1 MSRQDNSK
9 PGISSSKSRDDL
21 YEKIKSYW
29 TDEIQSMLDAMVD
42 GIDNIDDW
50 LLTAQESEHLVKQ
63 VADKKGSI
71 KSSFAFQIRKNLN
84 DFKNM
89 RRTRSHREMALGW
102 RGTDSIAREGP
113 EQNPELESIIKQYGD
128 EYEETNESL
137 FQKLQ
142 ICVDRSGVE
151 ERENPVSVKN
161 LCFSFRNSIDNLTL
175 GTKYEAALYRFFA
188 SKMLSRLAVRYQNID
203 ELLAKQGFSLDSE
216 SSSGPGGET
225 DSSKNPIPR
234 EYKARNKSSKNLN
247 SINPPALISIARS
260 HEFLK
265 LLHEYKIN
273 TQFASSQ
280 CNSIFTDLKKKLA
293 TLKITEIDKEVD
305 HVSFLFNFVFSNK
318 KLPNEIK
325 TQLSR
330 LQTFIL
336 MSAINDPGFLSRSSN
351 PAHLLLDTVVK
362 REIDLVES
370 GRGEQTGM
378 LSLKSGIDQLIN
390 SPAITSKSYAELLKN
405 YQTNKGDLLKQIKDN
420 RQKEK
425 IGAEQ
430 MLKKSEEDRLI
441 QIKIERR
448 KKIEEEVRLKRI
460 ENERL
465 KKSEEEK
472 RMKLMEVER
481 LQKKIKQQENLK
493 KQKREAE
500 LKSRASQTAKIK
512 RLVQSKV
519 DEITIPLLALRKSFI
534 LFEKVWSP
542 LLFQIALADGTKS
555 PIWVKTLRMVRNQ
568 VWALIPKTTVEELQK
583 LVATQSH
590 ISNSLMRGMRSL
602 KLSNSLQK
610 SLAEYLRLEHEE
622 VVNQSK
628 RKIKLI
634 KNKASAEK
642 ASQLSRNKA
651 AAGKTD
657 DNELHIDDSDDTCI
671 TESKDKI
678 INDIEEFAES
688 MQTGVYQL
696 SSEMMQA
703 LKSVIPGQKND
714 QPGATEADNI
724 MKGDWAEM
732 KQGSERIMAKLTWRS
747 SDSSLYIF
755 VDGNGNRVR
764 EIDGETLNSEIKSGL
779 IKPVKSGSLES
790 TSSFSVVKSPES

>member
-1 MSRQDNSK
+1 MSRQDNSN

-21 YEKIKSYW
+21 YEKIKCYW
-29 TDEIQSMLDAMVD
+29 TEEIQSMLDVMLD
-42 GIDNIDDW
+42 GIKNIDDW

-63 VADKKGSI
+63 IDDKKGSI
-71 KSSFAFQIRKNLN
+71 KSSFAFQLRKNLN

-128 EYEETNESL
+128 EYEDINESL
-137 FQKLQ
+137 FPKLQ

-161 LCFSFRNSIDNLTL
+161 LCFSFRNSIDNLSL
-175 GTKYEAALYRFFA
+175 DTKYEAALYRFFA

-203 ELLAKQGFSLDSE
+203 ELLAKQGFSIDSE
-216 SSSGPGGET
+216 SSSGTGGET
-225 DSSKNPIPR
+225 KSSKNPVPR
-234 EYKARNKSSKNLN
+234 EIISRKKSSKNLS
-247 SINPPALISIARS
+247 SINPPASITIARS

-265 LLHEYKIN
+265 LLYEYKKN

-280 CNSIFTDLKKKLA
+280 CNSIFSDLEKKLA
-293 TLKITEIDKEVD
+293 ALKITEIDKEVN

-318 KLPNEIK
+318 ELPDEIK

-330 LQTFIL
+330 LQTFVL
-336 MSAINDPGFLSRSSN
+336 MSAINDHGFLSRSSN
-351 PAHLLLDTVVK
+351 PVHLLLDTVVK
-362 REIDLVES
+362 TEVELVES
-370 GRGEQTGM
+370 GRSEQTGK
-378 LSLKSGIDQLIN
+378 LSLKNGIDKLIK
-390 SPAITSKSYAELLKN
+390 SPAITSKSYAELLNN
-405 YQTNKGDLLKQIKDN
+405 YQANKSDLQKQIKDN
-420 RQKEK
+420 RQRDKN
-425 IGAEQ
+425 GAEQ
-430 MLKKSEEDRLI
+430 KLKKSEEDRLN
-441 QIKIERR
+441 QIKIEHR
-448 KKIEEEVRLKRI
+448 KKIGEEVRLKRI
-460 ENERL
+460 EKERL

-472 RMKLMEVER
+472 HLKLMEVER
-481 LQKKIKQQENLK
+481 LQNKIKQQENLK
-493 KQKREAE
+493 IQKREAE
-500 LKSRASQTAKIK
+500 LKIRAGQSTKIK
-512 RLVQSKV
+512 RLVQAKV
-519 DEITIPLLALRKSFI
+519 DEITIPLLALKKPFI

-542 LLFQIALADGTKS
+542 LLIQIALADGTKS
-555 PIWVKTLRMVRNQ
+555 PIWGKTLRMVRNQ

-590 ISNSLMRGMRSL
+590 ISNSLVRGMRSL

-610 SLAEYLRLEHEE
+610 SLAEYLRLEHDE
-622 VVNQSK
+622 VINQSK

-634 KNKASAEK
+634 KNKATAEK
-642 ASQLSRNKA
+642 ATQLSHKKA
-651 AAGKTD
+651 AAAKPD
-657 DNELHIDDSDDTCI
+657 AKELHIDDSEDTNI
-671 TESKDKI
+671 TESKDVI

-703 LKSVIPGQKND
+703 LKSVIPGQKNN
-714 QPGATEADNI
+714 QSGATEADSI
-724 MKGDWAEM
+724 VKGDWAEM
-732 KQGSERIMAKLTWRS
+732 KQGGERIMAKLTWRS

-779 IKPVKSGSLES
+779 IKPVKSGSLAS
-790 TSSFSVVKSPES
+790 TSGFTVVKSPKS

>member
-1 MSRQDNSK
+1 
-9 PGISSSKSRDDL
+9 
-21 YEKIKSYW
+21 
-29 TDEIQSMLDAMVD
+29 MLDAMVD
-42 GIDNIDDW
+42 GINKIDDW
-50 LLTAQESEHLVKQ
+50 LLTAQESEHLVKL

-71 KSSFAFQIRKNLN
+71 KSSFAFQLRKNLN

-113 EQNPELESIIKQYGD
+113 EQNPELESIIKQYCD
-128 EYEETNESL
+128 EYEEINESL

-151 ERENPVSVKN
+151 ERENPVSVMN

-175 GTKYEAALYRFFA
+175 DTKYEAALYRFFA
-188 SKMLSRLAVRYQNID
+188 SKLLSRLSVRYQNID
-203 ELLAKQGFSLDSE
+203 ELLAKQGFSPDSA
-216 SSSGPGGET
+216 STSGPGGESE
-225 DSSKNPIPR
+225 SSKNPVPR
-234 EYKARNKSSKNLN
+234 EFKARSKSSKNLS
-247 SINPPALISIARS
+247 SINSPASTTIARS
-260 HEFLK
+260 HEFLN
-265 LLHEYKIN
+265 LLHKYKN
-273 TQFASSQ
+273 STQFASSQ

-293 TLKITEIDKEVD
+293 ALKITEIDKEVD
-305 HVSFLFNFVFSNK
+305 HVSFLFNFVFSNR
-318 KLPNEIK
+318 KLPDEIK

-330 LQTFIL
+330 LQTFVL
-336 MSAINDPGFLSRSSN
+336 MSAINDHGFLSRSNN
-351 PAHLLLDTVVK
+351 PVHLLLDTVVK
-362 REIDLVES
+362 SEVELLES
-370 GRGEQTGM
+370 GRSDQSGI
-378 LSLKSGIDQLIN
+378 LSLKSGIDQLIEN
-390 SPAITSKSYAELLKN
+390 PAITSKSYAQLLKN
-405 YQTNKGDLLKQIKDN
+405 YQANKGDLQKQIKDN

-425 IGAEQ
+425 NGAEQ
-430 MLKKSEEDRLI
+430 EL
-441 QIKIERR
+441 
-448 KKIEEEVRLKRI
+448 
-460 ENERL
+460 N
-465 KKSEEEK
+465 KSEEEK
-472 RMKLMEVER
+472 RLKLMEVER

-493 KQKREAE
+493 KQKRAAN
-500 LKSRASQTAKIK
+500 LKLRAGQSAKIK

-519 DEITIPLLALRKSFI
+519 DEITIPLLALKKPFI

-555 PIWVKTLRMVRNQ
+555 PIWGKTLIMVRNQ
-568 VWALIPKTTVEELQK
+568 VWALIPKATVEELQK

-590 ISNSLMRGMRSL
+590 ISNSLVRGMRSL

-622 VVNQSK
+622 VVNQS
-628 RKIKLI
+628 RGKIKLI
-634 KNKASAEK
+634 KSKASAEK
-642 ASQLSRNKA
+642 ASQLSRQKA
-651 AAGKTD
+651 AAGKPD
-657 DNELHIDDSDDTCI
+657 AKESPIDDSDDTNI
-671 TESKDKI
+671 TESKDVI

-714 QPGATEADNI
+714 QPGATEADKI
-724 MKGDWAEM
+724 MKGDWIEM

-764 EIDGETLNSEIKSGL
+764 EIDGETLNSEIKAGL
-779 IKPVKSGSLES
+779 IKPVKSGSLAS
-790 TSSFSVVKSPES
+790 TSSFSVVKSPKS

>member
-1 MSRQDNSK
+1 M
-9 PGISSSKSRDDL
+9 
-21 YEKIKSYW
+21 
-29 TDEIQSMLDAMVD
+29 DAMVD
-42 GIDNIDDW
+42 GIKNIDDW

-71 KSSFAFQIRKNLN
+71 KSSFAFQLRKNLN

-89 RRTRSHREMALGW
+89 RRTRSHREMALSW

-113 EQNPELESIIKQYGD
+113 DQNPELESIIKQYGD
-128 EYEETNESL
+128 EYEEINEVL

-142 ICVDRSGVE
+142 ICVDRSGAE

-175 GTKYEAALYRFFA
+175 DTKYEAALYRFFA

-203 ELLAKQGFSLDSE
+203 ELLAKQGISIDSI
-216 SSSGPGGET
+216 SSSGADGESG
-225 DSSKNPIPR
+225 SSNNPVPR
-234 EYKARNKSSKNLN
+234 EYKTRSKNSENLS
-247 SINPPALISIARS
+247 SINPPASTTIARS
-260 HEFLK
+260 HEFLN
-265 LLHEYKIN
+265 LLHEYKNN

-280 CNSIFTDLKKKLA
+280 CNSIFADIKKKLA
-293 TLKITEIDKEVD
+293 ALKITEIDKEVD
-305 HVSFLFNFVFSNK
+305 HVAFLFNFVFSNK
-318 KLPNEIK
+318 ELPDEIK
-325 TQLSR
+325 IQLSR
-330 LQTFIL
+330 LQTFVL
-336 MSAINDPGFLSRSSN
+336 MSAINDHGFLSRSSN
-351 PAHLLLDTVVK
+351 PVHLLLDTVVK
-362 REIDLVES
+362 TEVELVKS
-370 GRGEQTGM
+370 GRSEQSGI
-378 LSLKSGIDQLIN
+378 LSLKNGIDQLTK
-390 SPAITSKSYAELLKN
+390 SSTITSKSYAELLKS
-405 YQTNKGDLLKQIKDN
+405 YQPNKGDLQKQIKDN

-425 IGAEQ
+425 NGAEQ
-430 MLKKSEEDRLI
+430 KLNQSED
-441 QIKIERR
+441 
-448 KKIEEEVRLKRI
+448 
-460 ENERL
+460 
-465 KKSEEEK
+465 EK
-472 RMKLMEVER
+472 RLKLMEVER

-493 KQKREAE
+493 KQKRETE
-500 LKSRASQTAKIK
+500 LKLRASQTAKIK

-519 DEITIPLLALRKSFI
+519 DEITIPLLALKKSFI

-542 LLFQIALADGTKS
+542 LLIQIALADGTKS
-555 PIWVKTLRMVRNQ
+555 PIWGKTLRMVRNQ

-590 ISNSLMRGMRSL
+590 ISNSLVRGMRSL

-642 ASQLSRNKA
+642 STHLSRQNA
-651 AAGKTD
+651 AAGKTGD
-657 DNELHIDDSDDTCI
+657 KALHIDDSDDTNI
-671 TESKDKI
+671 TESKDVI

-703 LKSVIPGQKND
+703 LKSVIPGQKSD
-714 QPGATEADNI
+714 HSGVTEADNI

-779 IKPVKSGSLES
+779 IKPVKSASLAS
-790 TSSFSVVKSPES
+790 TSSFSTVKSPKS

>member
-1 MSRQDNSK
+1 MSKQDNSN
-9 PGISSSKSRDDL
+9 PDISSPKSRDDL

-29 TDEIQSMLDAMVD
+29 TEEIQSMLDTMLD
-42 GIDNIDDW
+42 GIKNIDDW

-63 VADKKGSI
+63 IDDKKGSI
-71 KSSFAFQIRKNLN
+71 KSSFAFQLRKNLN

-128 EYEETNESL
+128 EYEEINESL
-137 FQKLQ
+137 FHKLQ
-142 ICVDRSGVE
+142 ICINRSGVE

-161 LCFSFRNSIDNLTL
+161 LCFSFRNSIDNLSL
-175 GTKYEAALYRFFA
+175 DTKYEAALYRFFA
-188 SKMLSRLAVRYQNID
+188 SKMLSRLSVRYQNID
-203 ELLAKQGFSLDSE
+203 ELLAKQGVTLDSG
-216 SSSGPGGET
+216 SSPGAGGET
-225 DSSKNPIPR
+225 ESSKNPVPR
-234 EYKARNKSSKNLN
+234 EFKARSESSKNLS
-247 SINPPALISIARS
+247 SINPPASIAIARS

-265 LLHEYKIN
+265 LLHEYKNN
-273 TQFASSQ
+273 TQLASSQ

-293 TLKITEIDKEVD
+293 ALKINEIDKEVD
-305 HVSFLFNFVFSNK
+305 HVAFLFDFVFSNK

-330 LQTFIL
+330 LQTFVL
-336 MSAINDPGFLSRSSN
+336 MSAINDHGFLSRSGN

-362 REIDLVES
+362 TEVELVES
-370 GRGEQTGM
+370 GRAEQTGK
-378 LSLKSGIDQLIN
+378 LSLKNGIDQLIN
-390 SPAITSKSYAELLKN
+390 CPAITSKSYAELLEN
-405 YQTNKGDLLKQIKDN
+405 YQTNKGDLQKQIKDN

-425 IGAEQ
+425 NGAEQ
-430 MLKKSEEDRLI
+430 KM
-441 QIKIERR
+441 
-448 KKIEEEVRLKRI
+448 
-460 ENERL
+460 

-472 RMKLMEVER
+472 RLKLMEVER

-493 KQKREAE
+493 KQKRETE
-500 LKSRASQTAKIK
+500 LKLRTSQTAKIK

-519 DEITIPLLALRKSFI
+519 DEITIPLLALKKPFI

-555 PIWVKTLRMVRNQ
+555 PIWGKTLRMVRNQ
-568 VWALIPKTTVEELQK
+568 VWALIPKTTIEELQK

-590 ISNSLMRGMRSL
+590 ISNSLVRGMRSL

-634 KNKASAEK
+634 NKRTSAEK
-642 ASQLSRNKA
+642 ATQLSRQKA
-651 AAGKTD
+651 AAGKPD
-657 DNELHIDDSDDTCI
+657 AKDLHIDDSDDTNI
-671 TESKDKI
+671 TESKDVI

-703 LKSVIPGQKND
+703 LKSVVPGQKND
-714 QPGATEADNI
+714 QSGVTEADNI

-779 IKPVKSGSLES
+779 IKPVKSGSLAS
-790 TSSFSVVKSPES
+790 TSSFSTVKSPKT

>member
-1 MSRQDNSK
+1 MSRQDNSN

-29 TDEIQSMLDAMVD
+29 TDEIQSMMDAMVD
-42 GIDNIDDW
+42 GIKNIDDW

-71 KSSFAFQIRKNLN
+71 KSSFAFQLRKNLN

-89 RRTRSHREMALGW
+89 RRTRSHREMALSW

-113 EQNPELESIIKQYGD
+113 DQNPELESIIKQYGD
-128 EYEETNESL
+128 EYEEINEVL

-142 ICVDRSGVE
+142 ICVDRSGAE

-175 GTKYEAALYRFFA
+175 DTKYEAALYRFFA

-203 ELLAKQGFSLDSE
+203 ELLAKQGISIDSI
-216 SSSGPGGET
+216 SSSGADGESG
-225 DSSKNPIPR
+225 SSNNPVPR
-234 EYKARNKSSKNLN
+234 EYKTRSKNSENLS
-247 SINPPALISIARS
+247 SINPPASTTIARS
-260 HEFLK
+260 HEFLN
-265 LLHEYKIN
+265 LLHEYKNN

-280 CNSIFTDLKKKLA
+280 CNSIFADIKKKLA
-293 TLKITEIDKEVD
+293 ALKITEIDKEVD
-305 HVSFLFNFVFSNK
+305 HVAFLFNFVFSNK
-318 KLPNEIK
+318 ELPDEIK
-325 TQLSR
+325 IQLSR
-330 LQTFIL
+330 LQTFVL
-336 MSAINDPGFLSRSSN
+336 MSAINDHGFLSRSSN
-351 PAHLLLDTVVK
+351 PVHLLLDTVVK
-362 REIDLVES
+362 TEVELVKS
-370 GRGEQTGM
+370 GRSEQSGI
-378 LSLKSGIDQLIN
+378 LSLKNGIDQLTK
-390 SPAITSKSYAELLKN
+390 SSTITSKSYAELLKS
-405 YQTNKGDLLKQIKDN
+405 YQPNKGDLQKQIKDN

-425 IGAEQ
+425 NGAEQ
-430 MLKKSEEDRLI
+430 KLNQSED
-441 QIKIERR
+441 
-448 KKIEEEVRLKRI
+448 
-460 ENERL
+460 
-465 KKSEEEK
+465 EK
-472 RMKLMEVER
+472 RLKLMEVER

-493 KQKREAE
+493 KQKRETE
-500 LKSRASQTAKIK
+500 LKLRASQTAKIK

-519 DEITIPLLALRKSFI
+519 DEITIPLLALKKSFI

-542 LLFQIALADGTKS
+542 LLIQIALADGTKS
-555 PIWVKTLRMVRNQ
+555 PIWGKTLRMVRNQ

-590 ISNSLMRGMRSL
+590 ISNSLVRGMRSL

-642 ASQLSRNKA
+642 STHLSRQNA
-651 AAGKTD
+651 AAGKTGD
-657 DNELHIDDSDDTCI
+657 KALHIDDSDDTNI
-671 TESKDKI
+671 TESKDVI

-703 LKSVIPGQKND
+703 LKSVIPGQKSD
-714 QPGATEADNI
+714 HSGVTEADNI

-755 VDGNGNRVR
+755 VDGSGNRVR
-764 EIDGETLNSEIKSGL
+764 EIDGETLNNEIKSGL
-779 IKPVKSGSLES
+779 IKPVKSASLAS
-790 TSSFSVVKSPES
+790 TSSFSTVKSPKT

>member
-1 MSRQDNSK
+1 MSRQDNSN

-29 TDEIQSMLDAMVD
+29 TDEIQSMMDAMVD
-42 GIDNIDDW
+42 GIKNIDDW

-71 KSSFAFQIRKNLN
+71 KSSFAFQLRKNLN

-89 RRTRSHREMALGW
+89 RRTRSHREMALSW

-113 EQNPELESIIKQYGD
+113 DQNPELESIIKQYGD
-128 EYEETNESL
+128 EYEEINEVL

-142 ICVDRSGVE
+142 ICVDRSGAE

-175 GTKYEAALYRFFA
+175 DTKYEAALYRFFA

-203 ELLAKQGFSLDSE
+203 ELLAKQGISIDSI
-216 SSSGPGGET
+216 SSSGADGESG
-225 DSSKNPIPR
+225 SSNNPVPR
-234 EYKARNKSSKNLN
+234 EYKTRSKNSENLS
-247 SINPPALISIARS
+247 SINPPASTTIARS
-260 HEFLK
+260 HEFLN
-265 LLHEYKIN
+265 LLHEYKNN

-280 CNSIFTDLKKKLA
+280 CNSIFADIKKKLA
-293 TLKITEIDKEVD
+293 ALKITEIDKEVD
-305 HVSFLFNFVFSNK
+305 HVAFLFNFVFSNK
-318 KLPNEIK
+318 ELPDEIK
-325 TQLSR
+325 IQLSR
-330 LQTFIL
+330 LQTFVL
-336 MSAINDPGFLSRSSN
+336 MSAINDHGFLSRSSN
-351 PAHLLLDTVVK
+351 PVHLLLDTVVK
-362 REIDLVES
+362 TEVELVKS
-370 GRGEQTGM
+370 GRSEQSGI
-378 LSLKSGIDQLIN
+378 LSLKNGIDQLTK
-390 SPAITSKSYAELLKN
+390 SSTITSKSYAELLKS
-405 YQTNKGDLLKQIKDN
+405 YQPNKGDLQKQIKDN

-425 IGAEQ
+425 NGAEQ
-430 MLKKSEEDRLI
+430 KLNQSED
-441 QIKIERR
+441 
-448 KKIEEEVRLKRI
+448 
-460 ENERL
+460 
-465 KKSEEEK
+465 EK
-472 RMKLMEVER
+472 RLKLMEVER

-493 KQKREAE
+493 KQKRETE
-500 LKSRASQTAKIK
+500 LKLRASQTAKIK

-519 DEITIPLLALRKSFI
+519 DEITIPLLALKKSFI

-542 LLFQIALADGTKS
+542 LLIQIALADGTKS
-555 PIWVKTLRMVRNQ
+555 PIWGKTLRMVRNQ

-590 ISNSLMRGMRSL
+590 ISNSLVRGMRSL

-642 ASQLSRNKA
+642 STHLSRQNA
-651 AAGKTD
+651 AAGKTGD
-657 DNELHIDDSDDTCI
+657 KALHIDDSDDTNI
-671 TESKDKI
+671 TESKDVI

-703 LKSVIPGQKND
+703 LKSVIPGQKSD
-714 QPGATEADNI
+714 HSGVTEADNI

-755 VDGNGNRVR
+755 VDGSGNRVR
-764 EIDGETLNSEIKSGL
+764 EIDGETLNNEIKSGL
-779 IKPVKSGSLES
+779 IKPVKSASLAS
-790 TSSFSVVKSPES
+790 TSSFSTVKSPKS